1 MKRALIGL
9 VLMMF
14 ATAAAAQLYKWVDKD
29 GKVRYG
35 DTPPPG
41 VNATPLKGPPR
52 AAGAPAADAKKGEK
66 DKLSPEAA
74 FRKRQEE
81 AAKDREKQAQTEAQT
96 AAKKEDCARAQEAVR
111 TLESGQR
118 IARTDSKG
126 ERYYMED
133 AEIAK
138 ELAKSRQAMQQA
150 CS

>member
-1 MKRALIGL
+1 MKRALISL

-14 ATAAAAQLYKWVDKD
+14 AAAAAAQLYKWVDKD

-41 VNATPLKGPPR
+41 VKAAPLKGPSGS
-52 AAGAPAADAKKGEK
+52 AAAPSAATKGEK

-81 AAKDREKQAQTEAQT
+81 AAKDREKQAQSEGEA
-96 AAKKEDCARAQEAVR
+96 AAKKENCARAQEAVR

-126 ERYYMED
+126 ERYYMEE
-133 AEIAK
+133 AQIAT